1 MRLLIT
7 GGTGFIGT
15 NFINRC
21 IKEGFKVYN
30 VDNLS
35 LFTNDNVI
43 TSKNYTFQKLDIN
56 NDIELFKI
64 LISFKPNRIINFAAE
79 THVDF
84 SIKNPLAF
92 LNSNVIGTFK
102 LLDTI
107 TKYKNSKYFEN
118 NIIFHQI
125 STDEVFGSLGFS
137 KQRKFFN
144 EKSKYFPNSPY
155 SSSKASADHLVRAW
169 HRTHDIDYII
179 TYCSNNYGPF
189 QHPSKFIPKVIINNI
204 LQKKIPIYGNGKNI
218 RDWIYVEDHV
228 DALFEITRKNIK
240 NDYFSIGSNQEKTNI
255 NVAKQICK
263 IFDQLDGFKNNKKL
277 ISFVEDRKGHDERY
291 GLDATKI
298 NKELNWLPKFD
309 FEKGIY
315 HTIEWYKKNQ
325 KWWKKI
331 NF

>member
-21 IKEGFKVYN
+21 IKEGFQVYN

-35 LFTNDNVI
+35 LFNNDNVI
-43 TSKNYTFQKLDIN
+43 ISKNYTFQKLDIN
-56 NDIELFKI
+56 NESKLFEI

-84 SIKNPLAF
+84 SIKNPAAF
-92 LNSNVIGTFK
+92 LNSNIIGTFK
-102 LLDTI
+102 LLDAI
-107 TKYKNSKYFEN
+107 TKYKNSKHFEN

-125 STDEVFGSLGFS
+125 STDEVFGSLS
-137 KQRKFFN
+137 YNKQRQLFN

-155 SSSKASADHLVRAW
+155 SASKASADHLVRAW
-169 HRTHDIDYII
+169 HRTHNIDYII

-228 DALFEITRKNIK
+228 DALFEITRRNIK

-263 IFDQLDGFKNNKKL
+263 TFDELNGFKNNEKL

-291 GLDATKI
+291 GLDTTKLR
-298 NKELNWLPKFD
+298 KELNWLPKVD

-315 HTIEWYKKNQ
+315 NTIKWYKKNQ
-325 KWWKKI
+325 NWWKKI
-331 NF
+331 

>member
-21 IKEGFKVYN
+21 IKEGFKIYN

-35 LFTNDNVI
+35 LFNNDNVI

-56 NDIELFKI
+56 NESELFKI

-84 SIKNPLAF
+84 SIKNPVAF
-92 LNSNVIGTFK
+92 LNSNIIGTFK
-102 LLDTI
+102 LLDAI
-107 TKYKNSKYFEN
+107 TKYKNSKHFEN

-125 STDEVFGSLGFS
+125 STDEVFGSLS
-137 KQRKFFN
+137 YKKQRQLFN

-155 SSSKASADHLVRAW
+155 SASKASADHLVRAW
-169 HRTHDIDYII
+169 HKTHNIDYII

-228 DALFEITRKNIK
+228 DALFEITRRNIK

-263 IFDQLDGFKNNKKL
+263 AFDELNGFKNNEKL

-291 GLDATKI
+291 GLDTTKI
-298 NKELNWLPKFD
+298 RKELNWLPKVD

-315 HTIEWYKKNQ
+315 NTIKWYKKNQ
-325 KWWKKI
+325 NWWKKI
-331 NF
+331 

>member
-35 LFTNDNVI
+35 LFNNDNI
-43 TSKNYTFQKLDIN
+43 ISSKNYTFQKLDIN
-56 NDIELFKI
+56 NESKLFKI

-84 SIKNPLAF
+84 SIKNPAAF
-92 LNSNVIGTFK
+92 LNSNIIGTFK
-102 LLDTI
+102 LLDAI
-107 TKYKNSKYFEN
+107 TKYKNSKHFEN

-125 STDEVFGSLGFS
+125 STDEVFGSLS
-137 KQRKFFN
+137 YNKQRKLFN

-155 SSSKASADHLVRAW
+155 SASKASADHLVRAW
-169 HRTHDIDYII
+169 HKTHNIDYII

-228 DALFEITRKNIK
+228 DALFEITRRNIK
-240 NDYFSIGSNQEKTNI
+240 NDYFSIGSNQEKNNI

-263 IFDQLDGFKNNKKL
+263 TFDELNGFKNNEKL

-291 GLDATKI
+291 GLDTTKI
-298 NKELNWLPKFD
+298 RKELNWLPKVD

-315 HTIEWYKKNQ
+315 NTIKWYKKNQ
-325 KWWKKI
+325 NWWKKI
-331 NF
+331 

>member
-21 IKEGFKVYN
+21 IKEGFQVYN

-35 LFTNDNVI
+35 LFNNDNVI
-43 TSKNYTFQKLDIN
+43 ISKNYTFQKLDIN
-56 NDIELFKI
+56 NESKLFKI

-84 SIKNPLAF
+84 SINNPAAF
-92 LNSNVIGTFK
+92 LNSNIIGTFK
-102 LLDTI
+102 LLDAI
-107 TKYKNSKYFEN
+107 TKYKNSKHFEN

-125 STDEVFGSLGFS
+125 STDEVFGSLS
-137 KQRKFFN
+137 YKKQRQLFN

-155 SSSKASADHLVRAW
+155 SASKASADHLVRAW
-169 HRTHDIDYII
+169 HKTHNIDYII

-228 DALFEITRKNIK
+228 DALFEITRRNIK
-240 NDYFSIGSNQEKTNI
+240 NDYFSIGSNQEKNNI

-263 IFDQLDGFKNNKKL
+263 TFEELNGFKNNEKL

-291 GLDATKI
+291 GLDTTKI
-298 NKELNWLPKFD
+298 RKELNWLPKVD

-315 HTIEWYKKNQ
+315 NTIKWYKKNQ
-325 KWWKKI
+325 NWWKKI
-331 NF
+331 

>member
-21 IKEGFKVYN
+21 IKEGFQVYN

-35 LFTNDNVI
+35 LFNNDNVI
-43 TSKNYTFQKLDIN
+43 ISKNYTFQKLDIN
-56 NDIELFKI
+56 NESKLFKI

-84 SIKNPLAF
+84 SIKNPAAF
-92 LNSNVIGTFK
+92 LNSNIIGTFK
-102 LLDTI
+102 LLDAI
-107 TKYKNSKYFEN
+107 TKYKNSKHFEN

-125 STDEVFGSLGFS
+125 STDEVFGSLS
-137 KQRKFFN
+137 YNKQRQLFN

-155 SSSKASADHLVRAW
+155 SASKASADHLVRAW
-169 HRTHDIDYII
+169 HKTHNIDYII

-228 DALFEITRKNIK
+228 DALFEITRRNIK
-240 NDYFSIGSNQEKTNI
+240 NDYFSIGSNQEKNNI

-263 IFDQLDGFKNNKKL
+263 TFDELNGFKNNEKL

-298 NKELNWLPKFD
+298 RKELNWLPKVD

-315 HTIEWYKKNQ
+315 NTIKWYKKNQ
-325 KWWKKI
+325 NWWKKI
-331 NF
+331 

>member
-21 IKEGFKVYN
+21 IKEGFQVYN

-35 LFTNDNVI
+35 LFNNDNVI
-43 TSKNYTFQKLDIN
+43 ISKNYTFQKLDIN
-56 NDIELFKI
+56 NESKLFKI

-84 SIKNPLAF
+84 SINNPAAF
-92 LNSNVIGTFK
+92 LNSNIIGTFK
-102 LLDTI
+102 LLDAI
-107 TKYKNSKYFEN
+107 TKYKNSKHFEN

-125 STDEVFGSLGFS
+125 STDEVFGSLS
-137 KQRKFFN
+137 YNKQRQLFN

-155 SSSKASADHLVRAW
+155 SASKASADHLVRAW
-169 HRTHDIDYII
+169 HKTHNIDYII

-228 DALFEITRKNIK
+228 DALFEITRRNIK

-263 IFDQLDGFKNNKKL
+263 TFDELNGFKNNEKL

-291 GLDATKI
+291 GLDTTKI
-298 NKELNWLPKFD
+298 RKELNWLPKVD

-315 HTIEWYKKNQ
+315 NTIKWYKKNQ
-325 KWWKKI
+325 NWWKKI
-331 NF
+331 

>member
-21 IKEGFKVYN
+21 IKEGFQVYN

-35 LFTNDNVI
+35 LFNNDNVI
-43 TSKNYTFQKLDIN
+43 ISKNYTFQKLDIN
-56 NDIELFKI
+56 NESKLFKI

-84 SIKNPLAF
+84 SIKNPAAF
-92 LNSNVIGTFK
+92 LNSNIIGTFK
-102 LLDTI
+102 LLDAI
-107 TKYKNSKYFEN
+107 TKYKNSKHFEN

-125 STDEVFGSLGFS
+125 STDEVFGSLS
-137 KQRKFFN
+137 YNKQRQLFN

-155 SSSKASADHLVRAW
+155 SASKASADHLVRAW
-169 HRTHDIDYII
+169 HKTHNIDYII

-228 DALFEITRKNIK
+228 DALFEITRRNIK

-263 IFDQLDGFKNNKKL
+263 TFDELNGFKNNEKL

-291 GLDATKI
+291 GLDTTKI
-298 NKELNWLPKFD
+298 RKELNWLPKVD

-315 HTIEWYKKNQ
+315 NTIKWYKKNQ
-325 KWWKKI
+325 NWWKKI
-331 NF
+331 

>member
-21 IKEGFKVYN
+21 IKEGFQVYN

-35 LFTNDNVI
+35 LFNNDNVI
-43 TSKNYTFQKLDIN
+43 ISKNYTFQKLDIN
-56 NDIELFKI
+56 NESKLFKI

-84 SIKNPLAF
+84 SIKNPAAF
-92 LNSNVIGTFK
+92 LNSNIIGTFK
-102 LLDTI
+102 LLDAI
-107 TKYKNSKYFEN
+107 TKYKNSKHFEN

-125 STDEVFGSLGFS
+125 STDEVFGSLS
-137 KQRKFFN
+137 YNKQRQLFN

-155 SSSKASADHLVRAW
+155 SASKASADHLVRAW
-169 HRTHDIDYII
+169 HKTHNIDYII

-228 DALFEITRKNIK
+228 DALFEITRRNIK
-240 NDYFSIGSNQEKTNI
+240 NDYFSIGSNQEKNNI

-263 IFDQLDGFKNNKKL
+263 TFDELNGFKNNEKL

-291 GLDATKI
+291 GLDTTKI
-298 NKELNWLPKFD
+298 RKELNWLPKVD

-315 HTIEWYKKNQ
+315 NTIKWYKKNQ
-325 KWWKKI
+325 NWWKKI
-331 NF
+331 

>member
-21 IKEGFKVYN
+21 IKEGFQVYN

-35 LFTNDNVI
+35 LFNNDNVI
-43 TSKNYTFQKLDIN
+43 ISKNYTFQKLDIN
-56 NDIELFKI
+56 NESKLFEI

-84 SIKNPLAF
+84 SIKNPAAF
-92 LNSNVIGTFK
+92 LNSNIIGTFK
-102 LLDTI
+102 LLDAI
-107 TKYKNSKYFEN
+107 TKYKNSKHFEN

-125 STDEVFGSLGFS
+125 STDEVFGSLS
-137 KQRKFFN
+137 YNKQRQLFN

-155 SSSKASADHLVRAW
+155 SASKASADHLVRAW
-169 HRTHDIDYII
+169 HKTHNIDYII

-228 DALFEITRKNIK
+228 DALFEITRRNIK

-263 IFDQLDGFKNNKKL
+263 TFDELNGLKNNEKL

-291 GLDATKI
+291 GLDTTKI
-298 NKELNWLPKFD
+298 RKELNWLPKVD

-315 HTIEWYKKNQ
+315 NTIKWYKKNQ
-325 KWWKKI
+325 NWWKKI
-331 NF
+331 